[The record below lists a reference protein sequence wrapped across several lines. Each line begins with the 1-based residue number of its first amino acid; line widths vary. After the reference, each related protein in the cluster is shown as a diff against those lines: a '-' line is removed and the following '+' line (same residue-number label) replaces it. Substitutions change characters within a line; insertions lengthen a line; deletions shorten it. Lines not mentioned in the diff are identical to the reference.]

1 MGFWLLR
8 GTGMAL
14 LVAGSDVGL
23 AWLAAREATA
33 LDLLRGL
40 GLALVV
46 CVALLWGLLD
56 SWRRIELRGR
66 NWLIASLVAGLLSG
80 ALRVIGRAI
89 FVDGTGPGALATALT
104 GDAAFAALVILL
116 PASVGLLA
124 GGQIRPRQSGAR
136 ATRAAKPVPQG

>member
-1 MGFWLLR
+1 MRFWLLR

-14 LVAGSDVGL
+14 LVAGGDVAL

-46 CVALLWGLLD
+46 CVALLWGVLD
-56 SWRRIELRGR
+56 SWRRIEFRGR
-66 NWLIASLVAGLLSG
+66 NWLIASLVAGVLSG

-116 PASVGLLA
+116 PASIGLLA
-124 GGQIRPRQSGAR
+124 GGQVRPRQRRERSTPAQ
-136 ATRAAKPVPQG
+136 APLPQS